1 MDPRRLTILLSGHA
15 DQSSY
20 ARQPSGV
27 LGQEIEEPRL
37 AEKFLNAR
45 GSADDPQ
52 HTVRAGGPVVH
63 LNQLA
68 HAAGVQIRH
77 GRQIQLYSSNPS
89 AQDGA
94 HRPLHITADWYAE
107 GSSDVQNRDTG

>member
-1 MDPRRLTILLSGHA
+1 MRRHHA
-15 DQSSY
+15 SPPSDGL
-20 ARQPSGV
+20 RPPPSGV
-27 LGQEIEEPRL
+27 LGQEIEEARL

-52 HTVRAGGPVVH
+52 HTVRARRQVVH

-77 GRQIQLYSSNPS
+77 GRQIQLYSSSAS
-89 AQDGA
+89 AQD
-94 HRPLHITADWYAE
+94 RVYRQLQITAEWDAE
-107 GSSDVQNRDTG
+107 GSTDVQNRNAR

>member
-1 MDPRRLTILLSGHA
+1 MRRHHA
-15 DQSSY
+15 SPPSDGL
-20 ARQPSGV
+20 RPPPSGV
-27 LGQEIEEPRL
+27 LGQEIEEARL

-52 HTVRAGGPVVH
+52 HTGRARRQVVH

-77 GRQIQLYSSNPS
+77 GRQIQLYSSSAS
-89 AQDGA
+89 AQD
-94 HRPLHITADWYAE
+94 RVYRQLQITAEWDAE
-107 GSSDVQNRDTG
+107 GSTDVQNRNAR